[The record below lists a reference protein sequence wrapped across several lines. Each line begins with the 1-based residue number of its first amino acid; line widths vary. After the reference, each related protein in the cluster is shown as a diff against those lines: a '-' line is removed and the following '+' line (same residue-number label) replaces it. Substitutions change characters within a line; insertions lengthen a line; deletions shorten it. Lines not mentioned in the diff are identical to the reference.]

1 MSVVDNFMTLIM
13 DKEEEGTLSPIL
25 SYGDVNFLYIKYSN
39 IYIVATTKKN
49 ANVALVFQFLHRIV
63 QVGYICRWPE
73 YMYLRGRLFK

>member
-63 QVGYICRWPE
+63 QVWYIDRWSE
-73 YMYLRGRLFK
+73 YLSSILEII